1 MDITTLYERVIS
13 SSNLDEDA
21 KASEMLW
28 LHTPLLTVEVRVRI
42 SPEAPNF
49 IDLWW
54 SWCSGSA
61 RTAVTR

>member
-49 IDLWW
+49 IYGGRGVVALHE
-54 SWCSGSA
+54 
-61 RTAVTR
+61 RL